1 MAYNPITNPLNVAIN
16 EISTGGGQVSHYLA
30 AGTLPGA
37 VVSSAPGKITGWYI
51 YNNQTTVARVAF
63 YDQTSAPPPLG
74 NIGGVFKFAIV
85 IPPTSGANVAL
96 PAGLQF
102 STGIVYNIGADVA
115 DTNTTAATAGSVS
128 VNIFYK
134 N

>member
-1 MAYNPITNPLNVAIN
+1 MAYNPITNPQNVAIN
-16 EISTGGGQVSHYLA
+16 EINTGGGQVKHYLA
-30 AGTLPGA
+30 AGALPGDI
-37 VVSSAPGKITGWYI
+37 VSSTPGKITGWYI
-51 YNNQTTVARVAF
+51 YNNQTTVARVAI
-63 YDQTSAPPPLG
+63 YDATTIPALASTL
-74 NIGGVFKFAIV
+74 NLKLAIV

-102 STGIVYNIGADVA
+102 TSGIVYNIGNDVS
-115 DTNTTAATAGSVS
+115 DTSNTAATAGSVS

>member
-30 AGTLPGA
+30 AGSLPGA
-37 VVSSAPGKITGWYI
+37 IVSNTPGKITGWYI
-51 YNNQTTVARVAF
+51 YNNQTTVARVAI
-63 YDQTSAPPPLG
+63 YDATTIPALASTL
-74 NIGGVFKFAIV
+74 NLKLAIV

-96 PAGLQF
+96 PAGIQF
-102 STGIVYNIGADVA
+102 TTGIVYNVGNSIDDLSSAP
-115 DTNTTAATAGSVS
+115 ATVGSVS

>member
-1 MAYNPITNPLNVAIN
+1 MAYNPITNPQNVAIN
-16 EISTGGGQVSHYLA
+16 EISTGGGLMSHYLA
-30 AGTLPGA
+30 TGALPG
-37 VVSSAPGKITGWYI
+37 VIVSATPGKITGWYI
-51 YNNQTTVARVAF
+51 YNNQTTVARVAI
-63 YDQTSAPPPLG
+63 YDAATVPALG
-74 NIGGVFKFAIV
+74 STLNLKLAIV
-85 IPPTSGANVAL
+85 IPPSSGANVAL

>member
-1 MAYNPITNPLNVAIN
+1 MAYNPITNPQNVAIN

-30 AGTLPGA
+30 AGALPGA
-37 VVSSAPGKITGWYI
+37 VVSSASGKITGWYI
-51 YNNQTTVARVAF
+51 YNNQTTVARVAI
-63 YDQTSAPPPLG
+63 YDATTIPALSSTTNL
-74 NIGGVFKFAIV
+74 KLAIV

-96 PAGLQF
+96 PAGIQF
-102 STGIVYNIGADVA
+102 TSGIVYNIGNDVS
-115 DTNTTAATAGSVS
+115 DTSTVAATAGSVS